1 MFRLKSNALQREFKV
16 NEGYLYASRIRNTR
30 SGMDLVPDGN
40 STEFTFPSGTVSWC
54 LPLKNLRASP

>member
-30 SGMDLVPDGN
+30 SGMDLGPDGN
-40 STEFTFPSGTVSWC
+40 STEFNFHFTDAF
-54 LPLKNLRASP
+54 AS